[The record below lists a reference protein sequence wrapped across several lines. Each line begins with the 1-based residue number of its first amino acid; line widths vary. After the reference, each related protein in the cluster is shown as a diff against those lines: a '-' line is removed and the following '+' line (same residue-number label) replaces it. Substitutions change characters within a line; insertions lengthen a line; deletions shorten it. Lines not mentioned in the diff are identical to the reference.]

1 MLLQGRATRNLLFHQ
16 SANNGN
22 CNQNPASRCP
32 NFVDL
37 VSR

>member
-1 MLLQGRATRNLLFHQ
+1 MLLQGRATRSGVGVESRAICFAQ
-16 SANNGN
+16 K
-22 CNQNPASRCP
+22 PASRCP